1 MTIPIGTYPAKRKLS
16 ARNLHQG
23 YPLVVSSS
31 GDSNKIS
38 PDYNPEWLQMGSSIE
53 SPKQVWTTFLVDNFF
68 GLCVQALRGNLP
80 LPPNSVFFILHTAG
94 SKQVPQ
100 YLNFTKLRKA
110 RPYLLDKITISLLKI
125 SICKLLFS
133 GGANKWPDPKIVT
146 ATFPITQIGPGRVIY
161 LQLNSG
167 FFLYL
172 FHNFTIQNNL
182 TLTRRSLARYLVYD
196 IYYWA
201 FQGKWEGELLAQYK
215 ADFFSVQ
222 GFEPNPQDFVW
233 CASFMDS
240 HPDCPS
246 HIRQGL
252 LLNLEAKK
260 RKLTLKEYLTIHQKK
275 WMVKYNPLPP

>member
-1 MTIPIGTYPAKRKLS
+1 MR
-16 ARNLHQG
+16 
-23 YPLVVSSS
+23 
-31 GDSNKIS
+31 
-38 PDYNPEWLQMGSSIE
+38 
-53 SPKQVWTTFLVDNFF
+53 
-68 GLCVQALRGNLP
+68 LRGFSQYIQYN
-80 LPPNSVFFILHTAG
+80 
-94 SKQVPQ
+94 QVSIFQ
-100 YLNFTKLRKA
+100 VAVSRCFQRTVTKWKHLA
-110 RPYLLDKITISLLKI
+110 VT
-125 SICKLLFS
+125 
-133 GGANKWPDPKIVT
+133 KIVT
-146 ATFPITQIGPGRVIY
+146 ATFPRKQVGPGLFIY

-172 FHNFTIQNNL
+172 FHKFTIHNNL
-182 TLTRRSLARYLVYD
+182 YLTRRSLARYLVYD

-246 HIRQGL
+246 HIKQWL

-260 RKLTLKEYLTIHQKK
+260 SKLTLKEYLTIHQKK